1 MSDSAESK
9 RLWRRALI
17 VAGVGL
23 LVLVPLV
30 WLALRMSN
38 DAHQRRVMASNEATA
53 LSALASIQAAEQIYL
68 ETNGQ
73 YATFS
78 QLVEAGVF
86 QAPLTGDSLVSGGY
100 AYTLK
105 VRPKTDTATP
115 FYSVNADPQR
125 GGGARDA
132 TGRRHF
138 YIDSEVTGIRYNEER
153 PATASDKPRP
163 SMQDY

>member
-1 MSDSAESK
+1 MSDSSESK
-9 RLWRRALI
+9 RLWRTGGI

-30 WLALRMSN
+30 WLAVRMSN
-38 DAHQRRVMASNEATA
+38 DAYQRKVMAANESTA
-53 LSALASIQAAEQIYL
+53 LTALASIQAAEQLYL

-73 YATFS
+73 YATFP

-86 QAPLTGDSLVSGGY
+86 QAPLTGDALVSGGY
-100 AYTLK
+100 IFTLK
-105 VRPKTDTATP
+105 VRPKTDAASS

-125 GGGARDA
+125 SGGRDA

-153 PATASDKPRP
+153 PATAADKPRP
-163 SMQDY
+163 SMQEY